1 MNSDEIEITASD
13 IKSTIYFIACLT
25 QLQKDS
31 SMYGSFNAK
40 GDLSGGIFDRWI
52 NRIPESVIFDKI
64 IFPLINSDKKVK
76 VINDYYIY
84 EPIEDKAGIAPDV
97 IGIKVNNNVVPFATF
112 NNKWVPK
119 NGMPQI
125 EVKSNKKTHKMVSFK
140 YNSNYSGKYL
150 IFAETNFRVDYIIPL
165 IRREFFEEKNHKKMK
180 MNDNIFIESDI
191 NGYIEQTPKVNLDS
205 DLIGKIKLLEITTPE
220 DFMENAV
227 KCEIGENIEYVKYI
241 EEAKDHRKNKL
252 GMRY

>member
-1 MNSDEIEITASD
+1 
-13 IKSTIYFIACLT
+13 
-25 QLQKDS
+25 
-31 SMYGSFNAK
+31 
-40 GDLSGGIFDRWI
+40 
-52 NRIPESVIFDKI
+52 
-64 IFPLINSDKKVK
+64 
-76 VINDYYIY
+76 
-84 EPIEDKAGIAPDV
+84 
-97 IGIKVNNNVVPFATF
+97 
-112 NNKWVPK
+112 
-119 NGMPQI
+119 
-125 EVKSNKKTHKMVSFK
+125 
-140 YNSNYSGKYL
+140 
-150 IFAETNFRVDYIIPL
+150 
-165 IRREFFEEKNHKKMK
+165 MK